1 MFPSGFPTLIHVT
14 CLAHSLF
21 LYFVQAVPNKFKKY
35 TVFILILVEFF
46 PLMLTASIQIVAM
59 SATIGNLYEVARFLD
74 AETYTQDFRPVELKE
89 YVKCEDGLYAVN
101 WNAACRDE
109 FLMLE
114 RRLSFSVSS
123 VLE

>member
-14 CLAHSLF
+14 CLAHPLF
-21 LYFVQAVPNKFKKY
+21 LYFVQAVQNKFKKY
-35 TVFILILVEFF
+35 TVFILVEFF
-46 PLMLTASIQIVAM
+46 PLMLTASIQIVGM

-101 WNAACRDE
+101 WNAACQDE

-114 RRLSFSVSS
+114 RRLSFSVSF
-123 VLE
+123 VLQ